1 MKISLVKVYTIG
13 YEVYN
18 ILFSAIVAKTT
29 DFSRT
34 RNFPKRYMQEQ
45 GYNRIIDQQNKHG
58 DNLTGYKK
66 GNKGNP

>member
-13 YEVYN
+13 NEVYN

-34 RNFPKRYMQEQ
+34 RNFPKMFM
-45 GYNRIIDQQNKHG
+45 
-58 DNLTGYKK
+58 
-66 GNKGNP
+66 